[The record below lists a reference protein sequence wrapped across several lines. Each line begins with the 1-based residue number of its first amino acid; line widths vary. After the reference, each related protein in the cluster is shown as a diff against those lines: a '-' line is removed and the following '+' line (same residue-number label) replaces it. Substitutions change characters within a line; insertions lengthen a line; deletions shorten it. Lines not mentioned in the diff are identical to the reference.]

1 MRRYLIELQLSSESR
16 ADFARLMR
24 VMRQA
29 RLRLDNGSEVRPVG
43 EIGLASSSQRTYC
56 IVRATS
62 AGLVARFMQT
72 AMLPGRILRITE
84 LDPKRR

>member
-1 MRRYLIELQLSSESR
+1 MRRYLIELQLPSESR

-24 VMRQA
+24 VMRSA
-29 RLRLDNGSEVRPVG
+29 RVRIDNGSAERHVG

-56 IVRATS
+56 ILQATS
-62 AGLVARFMQT
+62 ASLVATFMQT

-84 LDPKRR
+84 LDPRRR